1 MSKDKKKKRSFVL
14 LGPTA
19 FDSFKTIIA
28 ILAVAFLLYIFTFY
42 IDGEMGMILVAFTVF
57 SPLVSLFFAVFA
69 RKRVK
74 VSMNCD
80 GYVQKGSKL
89 TVSVTVEKTG
99 RFPLGIIE
107 ITPRASEVFAQ
118 NNKVYRVSLVL
129 DDKKTFTYTV
139 DAVTGGNGEIALDTV
154 YSCGFLGFMRFTL
167 TQEIPSP
174 VSVGVIPEIPQIKAS
189 SQLFRSIAD
198 VVLTSDD
205 EEENDTALMFSA
217 NTSPGYEHREY
228 VHGDPLKR
236 VNWKLSSKK
245 NKLMVRLDEAVASVQ
260 PMIVL
265 DLYRSGSAKP
275 EEAILGEEQI
285 IRSVFGLLSLL
296 VKQGIASTLIYF
308 GADGEVTAESVDN
321 PEYPEQLLLKVLA
334 LKVVPD
340 RRVDLNTYNG
350 SVCACVIAS
359 TDCGAEI
366 DDIAD
371 AVKDDDNVSLIGVSP
386 DSRNLTAFPMWYLDG
401 DNNFKLV

>member
-1 MSKDKKKKRSFVL
+1 MDKKKQRKVL
-14 LGPTA
+14 LFGPT
-19 FDSFKTIIA
+19 FGETFKTILA
-28 ILAVAFLLYIFTFY
+28 ILTVAFLLYIFTFY
-42 IDGEMGMILVAFTVF
+42 MDGEMGVILIAFTLF
-57 SPLVSLFFAVFA
+57 APLISLFFAAYA
-69 RKRVK
+69 RKRIK

-99 RFPLGIIE
+99 RFPLGIVE

-118 NNKVYRVSLVL
+118 QDKVYRVSLVR

-154 YSCGFLGFMRFTL
+154 YSCGFLGFIRFAL
-167 TQEIPSP
+167 TQELPAPI
-174 VSVGVIPEIPQIKAS
+174 SVGVIPEIPQIKAS

-198 VVLTSDD
+198 VVLTSDE
-205 EEENDTALMFSA
+205 EEENDTALLYSA

-265 DLYRSGSAKP
+265 DLFRSGSALP
-275 EEAILGEEQI
+275 QEAILDEEQI

-296 VKQGIASTLIYF
+296 VRQGIASTLIYR
-308 GADGEVTAESVDN
+308 GAGDEVIAESVDN
-321 PEYPEQLLLKVLA
+321 PEYPEQLLLKILA
-334 LKVVPD
+334 VKVVPD
-340 RRVDLNTYNG
+340 RRIDLKLYAG

-366 DDIAD
+366 DSIAD

-386 DSRNLTAFPMWYLDG
+386 TSRNLTEFPMWYLDG